1 MPQAA
6 IENSFSIGNKPIRLP
21 KTLIVILVWTF
32 VGCVSYARYYLRDPH
47 LRLWPDGLMWL
58 DCFAPWALLTPVVF
72 ALEKRFPLGPT
83 RLPRNLA
90 VLLLA
95 SCGLAYVAFALS
107 VVIGVAMQFF
117 ISEPRVL
124 AAILGQPLAVLRL
137 CAVRAS
143 LWPIPSDAFWIHGFF
158 CWCTIAASCVLR
170 RFAQLH
176 EREREA
182 DRLALDKSKLEFSLK
197 QAELEALRMRLN
209 PHFLFNTLQN
219 ISVLAQQDPRTAS
232 QMITRLGDLL
242 RTAFR
247 RDAQP
252 EVTLET
258 ELGLTQAYVD
268 VERMRFRE
276 RLSVRV
282 EIAQGTEQSMV
293 PTFLLQPLVEN
304 AIKHGLSEL
313 RAGGQI
319 QIRSAKEEDR
329 LVLSVSDN
337 GTGLAAESLKELE
350 LGVGLGSTCERLAR
364 MYPERHEL
372 AVRKLREGGTEV
384 RVVLPFRL
392 NAAPA

>member
-1 MPQAA
+1 MPQVA
-6 IENSFSIGNKPIRLP
+6 IENAPASGSDPIRLP
-21 KTLIVILVWTF
+21 KALIIFLVWNF
-32 VGCVSYARYYLRDPH
+32 IGFLSYARYYLREPH
-47 LRLWPDGLMWL
+47 HRFWPDVLIWAA
-58 DCFAPWALLTPVVF
+58 CYYPWALLTPAIF
-72 ALEKRFPLGPT
+72 AVEKRFPLGRT
-83 RLPRNLA
+83 RLVRNLSVLA
-90 VLLLA
+90 VASYGFSYLGFVLSWELDSVRQSFVGNPFFGSHLWPLPSEAFWVGEFLCWSTFCA
-95 SCGLAYVAFALS
+95 SC
-107 VVIGVAMQFF
+107 I
-117 ISEPRVL
+117 
-124 AAILGQPLAVLRL
+124 
-137 CAVRAS
+137 
-143 LWPIPSDAFWIHGFF
+143 
-158 CWCTIAASCVLR
+158 LR
-170 RFAQLH
+170 RFEQLH

-182 DRLALDKSKLEFSLK
+182 DRLALEKSKLEFSLK
-197 QAELEALRMRLN
+197 QAELETLRMRLN

-219 ISVLAQQDPRTAS
+219 ISVLAQQDPKTAS

-258 ELGLTQAYVD
+258 EVSLTQAYVE

-282 EIAQGTEQSMV
+282 EIAPGTEQSMV

-313 RAGGQI
+313 RITGQI
-319 QIRSAKEEDR
+319 HIRSAREEDR

-337 GTGLAAESLKELE
+337 GTGLAAESLKELQ

-364 MYPERHEL
+364 MYPEKHEL
-372 AVRKLREGGTEV
+372 AVRRLQEGGTEV

-392 NAAPA
+392 NVAPV

>member
-1 MPQAA
+1 MPQVA
-6 IENSFSIGNKPIRLP
+6 IENASSRGNLFRLP
-21 KTLIVILVWTF
+21 TIVLAFLVWTL
-32 VGCVSYARYYLRDPH
+32 VACLSYLRYYLRDPNI
-47 LRLWPDGLMWL
+47 RLWPDAFIWL
-58 DCFAPWALLTPVVF
+58 DCFYPWALLTPLVF
-72 ALEKRFPLGPT
+72 GLEKRFPLGPA
-83 RLPRNLA
+83 RLARNVA

-107 VVIGVAMQFF
+107 VILGVAMQFF
-117 ISEPRVL
+117 VSEPRVL
-124 AAILGQPLAVLRL
+124 SAILGQPLAVLRL
-137 CAVRAS
+137 CVVRAR
-143 LWPIPSDAFWIHGFF
+143 LWPIPSDAFWIHGFL
-158 CWCTIAASCVLR
+158 CWCTFGASCVLR
-170 RFAQLH
+170 RFSQLH
-176 EREREA
+176 ERERDA
-182 DRLALDKSKLEFSLK
+182 DRLALEKSKLEFSLK

-219 ISVLAQQDPRTAS
+219 ISVLAQQDPKTAS

-258 ELGLTQAYVD
+258 EMGLTQAYVD

-282 EIAQGTEQSMV
+282 EMAPGTEQSMV

-313 RAGGQI
+313 RTSGQI
-319 QIRSAKEEDR
+319 QIRSTKEEDR

-337 GTGLAAESLKELE
+337 GTGLTAENLQQLE

-364 MYPERHEL
+364 MYPEKHEL
-372 AVRKLREGGTEV
+372 AVRKLSEGGTEV

-392 NAAPA
+392 NVAPA

>member
-1 MPQAA
+1 MPQVA
-6 IENSFSIGNKPIRLP
+6 IENASSSGKLFRLP
-21 KTLIVILVWTF
+21 TIVVAFLVWTLIA
-32 VGCVSYARYYLRDPH
+32 CLSYVRSYLREPNI
-47 LRLWPDGLMWL
+47 RLWPDALIWL
-58 DCFAPWALLTPVVF
+58 DCFYPWALLTPLVF
-72 ALEKRFPLGPT
+72 SLEKRFPLGPK
-83 RLPRNLA
+83 RLARNLA

-95 SCGLAYVAFALS
+95 SCGFAYLAFALS
-107 VVIGVAMQFF
+107 VVFGVAMQFLV
-117 ISEPRVL
+117 SEPRVL
-124 AAILGQPLAVLRL
+124 SAILGQPRTVLRL
-137 CAVRAS
+137 ATIRAR
-143 LWPIPSDAFWIHGFF
+143 LWPISSDAFWIHGFL
-158 CWCTIAASCVLR
+158 CWCTFGASWALR
-170 RFAQLH
+170 RLSQLH

-182 DRLALDKSKLEFSLK
+182 DRLALEKSKLEFSLK

-219 ISVLAQQDPRTAS
+219 ISVLAQQDPKTAS

-282 EIAQGTEQSMV
+282 EMAPGTEQSMV

-329 LVLSVSDN
+329 LILSVSDN
-337 GTGLAAESLKELE
+337 GAGLAAESLQQLE

-392 NAAPA
+392 NIAPA

>member
-1 MPQAA
+1 MRHASV
-6 IENSFSIGNKPIRLP
+6 ENASLTGNRVIRLP
-21 KTLIVILVWTF
+21 KAVIVVLVWTF
-32 VGCVSYARYYLRDPH
+32 IACLSYARYYLRDPH
-47 LRLWPDGLMWL
+47 HRLWPDILIWVA
-58 DCFAPWALLTPVVF
+58 CFYPWALLTPFIF
-72 ALEKRFPLGPT
+72 ALEKRFPIGPI
-83 RLPRNLA
+83 RLLRNLA
-90 VLLLA
+90 VLGLA
-95 SCGLAYVAFALS
+95 SYGFSYLGFVLS
-107 VVIGVAMQFF
+107 SETDTLRQFF
-117 ISEPRVL
+117 V
-124 AAILGQPLAVLRL
+124 GQPFFTSR
-137 CAVRAS
+137 
-143 LWPIPSDAFWIHGFF
+143 LWPFPPDAFWIGEFL
-158 CWCTIAASCVLR
+158 CWSTFGASCILR
-170 RFAQLH
+170 RFYQLH

-182 DRLALDKSKLEFSLK
+182 DRLALEKSKLEFSLK

-219 ISVLAQQDPRTAS
+219 ISVLAQRDPKTAS

-282 EIAQGTEQSMV
+282 EIAPGTEQSMV

-337 GTGLAAESLKELE
+337 GTGLAAESLEQLQ

-392 NAAPA
+392 NVAPA

>member
-1 MPQAA
+1 MAQVAM
-6 IENSFSIGNKPIRLP
+6 ENVSSRGNPFRLP
-21 KTLIVILVWTF
+21 TIAIAFLVWTL
-32 VGCVSYARYYLRDPH
+32 VACLSYVRYYLRDPH
-47 LRLWPDGLMWL
+47 IRIWPDSLIWL
-58 DCFAPWALLTPVVF
+58 DCFYPWALLTPLVF
-72 ALEKRFPLGPT
+72 GLEKRFPLGPA
-83 RLPRNLA
+83 RLARNVG

-95 SCGLAYVAFALS
+95 SCVLAYVAFALS
-107 VVIGVAMQFF
+107 VIIAVVVQFF
-117 ISEPRVL
+117 VSEPRVL
-124 AAILGQPLAVLRL
+124 STILGQPMAVLRL
-137 CAVRAS
+137 CVIRAR
-143 LWPIPSDAFWIHGFF
+143 LWPIPADAFWIHGFL
-158 CWCTIAASCVLR
+158 CWCTFGTGCVLR
-170 RFAQLH
+170 RFSQLH

-182 DRLALDKSKLEFSLK
+182 DRLELEKSKLEFSLK

-282 EIAQGTEQSMV
+282 EIAPGTEQSMV

-304 AIKHGLSEL
+304 AIKHGLSEP
-313 RAGGQI
+313 RGGGQI

-337 GTGLAAESLKELE
+337 GRGLAAESLKELE

-372 AVRKLREGGTEV
+372 AVRKLHEGGTEV

-392 NAAPA
+392 NVAPA

>member
-1 MPQAA
+1 
-6 IENSFSIGNKPIRLP
+6 
-21 KTLIVILVWTF
+21 
-32 VGCVSYARYYLRDPH
+32 
-47 LRLWPDGLMWL
+47 
-58 DCFAPWALLTPVVF
+58 
-72 ALEKRFPLGPT
+72 
-83 RLPRNLA
+83 
-90 VLLLA
+90 
-95 SCGLAYVAFALS
+95 
-107 VVIGVAMQFF
+107 
-117 ISEPRVL
+117 
-124 AAILGQPLAVLRL
+124 
-137 CAVRAS
+137 
-143 LWPIPSDAFWIHGFF
+143 
-158 CWCTIAASCVLR
+158 
-170 RFAQLH
+170 
-176 EREREA
+176 
-182 DRLALDKSKLEFSLK
+182 LK

-219 ISVLAQQDPRTAS
+219 ISVLAQQDPKTAS

-282 EIAQGTEQSMV
+282 EIAPGTEQSMV

-313 RAGGQI
+313 RASGQI

-329 LVLSVSDN
+329 LVLWVSDN
-337 GTGLAAESLKELE
+337 GTGLAAENLQQLE

-364 MYPERHEL
+364 MYPEKHEL
-372 AVRKLREGGTEV
+372 AVRKLQEGGTEV

-392 NAAPA
+392 NVAPA

>member
-1 MPQAA
+1 MPHIAV
-6 IENSFSIGNKPIRLP
+6 ENTYSSSSNPIRLP
-21 KTLIVILVWTF
+21 KALIVFLVWTF
-32 VGCVSYARYYLRDPH
+32 IGCLSYARYYLRDPH
-47 LRLWPDGLMWL
+47 HRLWPDVLIWAA
-58 DCFAPWALLTPVVF
+58 CFYPWALLTPVVF

-83 RLPRNLA
+83 RLLRNLA
-90 VLLLA
+90 VL
-95 SCGLAYVAFALS
+95 
-107 VVIGVAMQFF
+107 GVASWGFSYLGF
-117 ISEPRVL
+117 VLSSELDAVRQSFV
-124 AAILGQPLAVLRL
+124 GQPFFAPRM
-137 CAVRAS
+137 
-143 LWPIPSDAFWIHGFF
+143 WPFPSDAFWIGEFL
-158 CWCTIAASCVLR
+158 CWSTFGASCILR
-170 RFAQLH
+170 RFEQLH

-182 DRLALDKSKLEFSLK
+182 DRLALEKSKLEFSLK

-219 ISVLAQQDPRTAS
+219 ISVLAQQDPKTAS

-282 EIAQGTEQSMV
+282 EIAPGTEQSMV

-337 GTGLAAESLKELE
+337 GTGLAAESLKELQ

-392 NAAPA
+392 NVAPA